1 MVLTRIVLLVMASA
15 LLVTSYL
22 AMKYYRDTEREPGKY
37 MRRFLYISVFG
48 SMLLIVAAGFHFLF
62 ALAIAVVLTPLVMW
76 YMKSGQPIKKIRA
89 LYSGLPETVR
99 LPLMKSSDAVYSSL
113 GSKP

>member
-37 MRRFLYISVFG
+37 MRRFLYISIFG
-48 SMLLIVAAGFHFLF
+48 SSLLIVAAGFQFLF
-62 ALAIAVVLTPLVMW
+62 ALAIAVVLTPLIMW
-76 YMKSGQPIKKIRA
+76 YMKGGQPIKKIGA
-89 LYSGLPETVR
+89 LYSKLPETVR
-99 LPLMKSSDAVYSSL
+99 QPLMKSVDEVSGNL
-113 GSKP
+113 GSTP